1 MDLTRSFAVDSVEGR
16 LAETIS
22 QLTRGWMRLA
32 RERSRGLGLSF
43 PQMMVLAAVE
53 REGEMPASRW
63 AELMGASP
71 SATTSLLDGLEAE
84 GYLRRAHDSA
94 DRRQVLV
101 SLTPKGRRLTTQI
114 RAEFM
119 ERWRALCQDI
129 PRPRLESTTAVLEE
143 LIRGLDAPVAAVAST
158 PRRARRR
165 P

>member
-1 MDLTRSFAVDSVEGR
+1 MDVTRSFAVDTVEGR

-32 RERSRGLGLSF
+32 RERSRELGLSF

-53 REGEMPASRW
+53 REGGMPATRW

-71 SATTSLLDGLEAE
+71 SATTSLLDGLESE
-84 GYLRRAHDSA
+84 GYLRRTHDAA

-114 RAEFM
+114 RSEFM
-119 ERWRALCQDI
+119 ERWSSLCRDI
-129 PRPRLESTTAVLEE
+129 PPSRLESTTGVLQQ
-143 LIRGLDAPVAAVAST
+143 LIRGLEAPSAAVPRT
-158 PRRARRR
+158 PRANRRR